1 MHRRTFLRSTGAA
14 GAVGGL
20 AGCLGAVGLGDSNPD
35 VVLEEPDRQFESGDV
50 PYPAWGQRV
59 PDVTLPAPIES
70 REVRLRDVETPSL
83 LTFFYSHCRTVCP
96 VLIST
101 QRNIQAHALNNGYGD
116 AVSFFPV
123 TFDPARDTA
132 ERLQT
137 YAEDMNVDPAE
148 ENWHF
153 LRPASKDR
161 AKAVV
166 QEQFGVAF
174 QRTEPE
180 DMDSY
185 MFTHA
190 ALTLLV
196 NADGFVER
204 AYRSKSPDEETII
217 SDLKAVRGA

>member
-20 AGCLGAVGLGDSNPD
+20 AGCLGSVGLGDSNPD
-35 VVLEEPDRQFESGDV
+35 VVLEKPDREFESSDV

-83 LTFFYSHCRTVCP
+83 LTFFYSHCQTVCP

-101 QRNIQAHALNNGYGD
+101 QRNVQAHAMNNGYGD

-123 TFDPARDTA
+123 TFDPDRDTA

-137 YAEDMNVDPAE
+137 YAEEMNVDPGEA
-148 ENWHF
+148 NWHF
-153 LRPASKDR
+153 LRPASTER
-161 AKAVV
+161 ATAVV

-180 DMDSY
+180 DMDTY

-204 AYRSKSPDEETII
+204 AYRSKSPDEEAII
-217 SDLKAVRGA
+217 ADLKTVRGA

>member
-101 QRNIQAHALNNGYGD
+101 QRNVQAHALNNGYGD

-137 YAEDMNVDPAE
+137 YAEEMNVDPAE

-166 QEQFGVAF
+166 QEEFGVAF

-217 SDLKAVRGA
+217 ADLKAVRGA

>member
-101 QRNIQAHALNNGYGD
+101 QRNVQAHALNNGYGD

-166 QEQFGVAF
+166 QEEFGVAF

-217 SDLKAVRGA
+217 ADLKAVRGA

>member
-1 MHRRTFLRSTGAA
+1 MYRRTFVRATGAV

-20 AGCLGAVGLGDSNPD
+20 AGCLGGVGFGDPNPD
-35 VVLEEPDRQFESGDV
+35 VVLAEPDREFESSDV
-50 PYPAWGQRV
+50 PYPAWGERV
-59 PDVTLPAPIES
+59 PDVTVPAPMDS
-70 REVRLRDVETPSL
+70 REVRLQEVETPSL
-83 LTFFYSHCRTVCP
+83 LTFFYSHCQTVCP

-123 TFDPARDTA
+123 TFDPTRDTA
-132 ERLQT
+132 GRLRR
-137 YAEDMNVDPAE
+137 YAEDMNIDPDDG
-148 ENWHF
+148 NWHF
-153 LRPASKDR
+153 LRPISTER
-161 AKAVV
+161 ADAVV
-166 QEQFGVAF
+166 QGQFGVAF

-180 DMDSY
+180 KMDSY

-204 AYRSKSPDEETII
+204 AYRSKSPDENTII
-217 SDLKAVRGA
+217 SDLKAVRDA